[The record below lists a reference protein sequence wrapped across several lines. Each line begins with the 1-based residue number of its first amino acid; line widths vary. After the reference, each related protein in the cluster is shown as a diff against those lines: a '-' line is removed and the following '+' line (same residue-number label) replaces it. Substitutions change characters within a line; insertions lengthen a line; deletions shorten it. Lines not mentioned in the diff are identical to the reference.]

1 MSNTKKSNSRAIHCR
16 NEGNDLYKQGKF
28 FDALIKYNES
38 LASSEDDE
46 NLALAFNN
54 RSSVFFELH
63 LYRQCLNNI
72 KLARVHNYPNEK
84 MSKLNERE
92 SKCRSSVNTPKVTNP
107 FDFFKLSY
115 KQNEKIP
122 FIIDGLELKTSE
134 KYGRQIVTTRPL
146 KVGDVISVESPF
158 LKVLNSNCTFNY
170 CNFCLNDNLLDL
182 IPCEN
187 CSSAM
192 FCNETCKTAA
202 NAYHQYECSY
212 HGALQKLGHH
222 YLTLRSFFK
231 ALTIVDGSIEE
242 LEKIF
247 NECQE
252 SPKTYFDFDFSD
264 ADDAEF
270 SRNQLRASLG
280 LAKDDTIA
288 ESAQKTTGNRFPDL
302 VFEASPKL
310 NELWTA
316 HKTFITKFFLH
327 LYQVGRKT
335 TSDIIRWP
343 LNYHK
348 FESVGRGNYLVG
360 AFINHSCCPNVFQ
373 FAVEDKTV
381 TIVSRP
387 IEKGEQIFDCYT
399 GVFYDMPKAE
409 RQALIK
415 RNFSIMC
422 DCEACK
428 DPQRYQ
434 LCDALKVNDL
444 KKLIAAENA
453 YSTSVSKDFA
463 KKKRNQQIKTVEEL
477 KVELQLNYKPK
488 LFPNKEYVVYL
499 YAFVASLKSLSRRDN
514 LFFKS

>member
-1 MSNTKKSNSRAIHCR
+1 MSKSNKQAIHCR

-38 LASSEDDE
+38 LSFAEDDE
-46 NLALAFNN
+46 NRALAYNN

-63 LYRQCLNNI
+63 LYKQCLNNI
-72 KLARVHNYPNEK
+72 NLARSHNYPNEK
-84 MSKLNERE
+84 MSKLTERE
-92 SKCRSSVNTPKVTNP
+92 TRCRQAQTPKAVNP

-115 KQNEKIP
+115 KRNERIP

-146 KVGDVISVESPF
+146 KVGDVISIESPF
-158 LKVLNSNCTFNY
+158 LKVLNSNCTYNY
-170 CNFCLNDNLLDL
+170 CNFCLNDNLMDL
-182 IPCEN
+182 IPCEK
-187 CSSAM
+187 CSSSM
-192 FCNETCKTAA
+192 FCNEKCKTAA
-202 NAYHQYECSY
+202 NSYHQYECTY
-212 HGALQKLGHH
+212 LGALQKLGHH
-222 YLTLRSFFK
+222 YLALRSFFK
-231 ALTIVDGSIEE
+231 ALSIVDGSIEE
-242 LEKIF
+242 LETIF

-252 SPKTYFDFDFSD
+252 SPKTFIDFEFSNP
-264 ADDAEF
+264 DDKEF

-280 LAKDDTIA
+280 LAKDDTIT
-288 ESAQKTTGNRFPDL
+288 ESAPKSTGTRFPDL
-302 VFEASPKL
+302 VFESNPVL
-310 NELWTA
+310 NILWTTHNA
-316 HKTFITKFFLH
+316 FIRKFILN

-335 TSDIIRWP
+335 TSDVIRWP
-343 LNYHK
+343 LNNHK

-399 GVFYDMPKAE
+399 GVFYDMPKAD

-415 RNFSIMC
+415 RNFSIIC

-428 DPQRYQ
+428 DPTRYQ
-434 LCDALKVNDL
+434 LCDALKVNDS

-453 YSTSVSKDFA
+453 YSTSVSKEFSR
-463 KKKRNQQIKTVEEL
+463 KKRNQQIKTVEDL
-477 KVELQLNYKPK
+477 KMELQLNYKPK
-488 LFPNKEYVVYL
+488 QFPTKEYVVYL
-499 YAFVASLKSLSRRDN
+499 YALTASLKTLSRRDN
-514 LFFKS
+514 IFKS